1 MKSMNN
7 GITLSENVKGLMQLL
22 SEEGKTV
29 DEQMLLMLLNQM
41 SEMHKEYQDT
51 LRELNQ
57 ELQNTREKLTQLEDN
72 IQVDPQQKQILE
84 QLVNVENK
92 MKSGQEQLR
101 SINNTLEI
109 KAAEVIDNFKKTG
122 ISALNNTC
130 QFLGLKE
137 HLIALR
143 DTSRS
148 NASMM
153 ENSIDKIEKIED
165 EVKNALLHAKN
176 AVRTIRGKEL
186 LDPSEE
192 RQLKIF
198 DKLKA
203 PYQKRLDKYNHRTE
217 KLNMAIKKLE
227 NLEQR
232 SERTSI
238 LGKLEENKEK
248 IASTQG
254 EKKESEQTKDQVCE
268 PAR

>member
-1 MKSMNN
+1 MSKVIAIANQ
-7 GITLSENVKGLMQLL
+7 KGGV
-22 SEEGKTV
+22 GKTTTAINLGIGLV
-29 DEQMLLMLLNQM
+29 
-41 SEMHKEYQDT
+41 KK
-51 LRELNQ
+51 

-217 KLNMAIKKLE
+217 KLNMAIKYWKISNRGL
-227 NLEQR
+227 
-232 SERTSI
+232 
-238 LGKLEENKEK
+238 KEHLYLV
-248 IASTQG
+248 SL
-254 EKKESEQTKDQVCE
+254 KKTRKK
-268 PAR
+268 